1 MRFSFYEVS
10 LKQMF
15 SFWNGVESIHINDE
29 DKDDLEI
36 QFSKRKKKRRKIVF
50 LKKFT
55 DREDVFVAINRRFSR
70 YLLFPPFVKIPAQ
83 PD

>member
-36 QFSKRKKKRRKIVF
+36 QFSKRKKNERKKIVF

-55 DREDVFVAINRRFSR
+55 DREDVFVAFNRQFF
-70 YLLFPPFVKIPAQ
+70 L
-83 PD
+83 

>member
-36 QFSKRKKKRRKIVF
+36 QFSKRKKTRKIVF
-50 LKKFT
+50 LKKFI
-55 DREDVFVAINRRFSR
+55 DCEDVFVAINRIFFKILPQTAFIHRF
-70 YLLFPPFVKIPAQ
+70 L
-83 PD
+83 